1 MKKILLL
8 SLAFLI
14 LSSNILFAQT
24 KEFIGVIGAAIGDIK
39 NQKDEILENGSKVYY
54 GDTIVVSEKSNAQ
67 VLFLDQTVIT
77 IGEKSELKI
86 DEFVYDPETNDGKFV
101 SNIKSGTIK
110 IITGEISKKDPDNL
124 EIKIPTGTIGARGTE
139 FVVLTESNN
148 ESTVV
153 LLGPGPNNSLGMI
166 PGNLE
171 VSDGFNSI
179 DITQPAFQ
187 TVVTN

>member
-1 MKKILLL
+1 MKKILLT

-179 DITQPAFQ
+179 DITQPGFQ